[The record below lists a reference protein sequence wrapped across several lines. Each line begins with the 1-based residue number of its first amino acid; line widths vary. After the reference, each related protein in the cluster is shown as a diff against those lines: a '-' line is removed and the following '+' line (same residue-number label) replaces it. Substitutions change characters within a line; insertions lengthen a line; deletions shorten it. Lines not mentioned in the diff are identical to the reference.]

1 MSIKTLNDKLTTL
14 SVLTDLEIEWANW
27 MEGRLTHQQRDTM
40 AIIKKRLLT
49 HLRDG
54 FQQHSEQVELLKQE
68 NQKFQGLS
76 ESTDSIFDD
85 FDHDLPF

>member
-27 MEGRLTHQQRDTM
+27 MEGRLTHQQRYTM

-54 FQQHSEQVELLKQE
+54 FQLNLFRMLLK
-68 NQKFQGLS
+68 S
-76 ESTDSIFDD
+76 V
-85 FDHDLPF
+85 P